1 MKNLADYTSVN
12 ELIIASRDSG
22 RRVTNFFP
30 EELKVSHWCFYDAL
44 SETLVGSTQFL
55 LRKDD
60 GFTNLYFLALDAT
73 HLAEDLQEFLHEH
86 AGERIVV
93 DLVGPDVMRKP
104 LEEVFARAGFAK
116 LAELQRM
123 SRKTPTES
131 ITFLTSVESAT
142 IADIPSIETVFRIH
156 FKAEIEQLP
165 ITEELERWI
174 ERGEILVTRRDEAS
188 SVSGF
193 VIYDLST
200 ASLYLR
206 YWFVDPSC
214 RGKGV
219 GSSLMN
225 AMFHKAQS
233 TKRQYFWVLTDNE
246 NAIKRYLHY
255 GFNFEPMKDV
265 VMALDRPNMV

>member
-1 MKNLADYTSVN
+1 MIVLKDFAVVN
-12 ELIIASRDSG
+12 ELMVASRDAG
-22 RRVTNFFP
+22 RRLTNFFP
-30 EELKVSHWCFYDAL
+30 EELKVTHWCATTSL
-44 SETLVGSTQFL
+44 LGELVGSTQFL
-55 LRKDD
+55 LRKDN
-60 GFTNLYFLALDAT
+60 GFANLYFLASDVAQLEA
-73 HLAEDLQEFLHEH
+73 DLNIFLTENK
-86 AGERIVV
+86 EPRLVV
-93 DLVGPDVMRKP
+93 DLVGPDIMRVP
-104 LEEVFARAGFAK
+104 LQDAFARAGFAK

-123 SRKTPTES
+123 GRKTPTES
-131 ITFLTSVESAT
+131 IPFPTSVESAT
-142 IADIPSIETVFRIH
+142 IADIPSIERIFRVF

-174 ERGEILVTRRDEAS
+174 ERGEILVSRDEAN

-225 AMFHKAQS
+225 TMFNKAQS